1 MSSIL
6 LVLLAML
13 LVAIV
18 PNLALPN
25 TKYPSCNLSM
35 AKLSLPLNQTVLAS
49 PTTTPS
55 FVGLGVGV
63 QNYTCNAT
71 SLTYSSAGAVVE
83 VFDISCLSATSLFS
97 TIQNYAFD
105 IWNNG
110 SASNV
115 TTQDVIDTL
124 GHDPIV
130 LGQHYFVANGTDPA
144 TGSPAISP
152 VWDFTSGAEKGNTE
166 AFVIAAVVGDIPAP
180 TGTDDVDWLQ
190 LKNVEGEL
198 ADTVYRV
205 DTKGGQPPMSC
216 TADAPLLSV
225 KFTTKYWLFGGCIKH

>member
-1 MSSIL
+1 
-6 LVLLAML
+6 ML
-13 LVAIV
+13 YATFQEAPYL
-18 PNLALPN
+18 
-25 TKYPSCNLSM
+25 YY
-35 AKLSLPLNQTVLAS
+35 S
-49 PTTTPS
+49 PTHR
-55 FVGLGVGV
+55 
-63 QNYTCNAT
+63 
-71 SLTYSSAGAVVE
+71 SAGAVVE
-83 VFDISCLSATSLFS
+83 VFDISCLSGTSLFN

-130 LGQHYFVANGTDPA
+130 LGQHYFVANGTDPV

-198 ADTVYRV
+198 ADTVYRI
-205 DTKGGQPPMSC
+205 DTKGGQPPTSVSTVKSC
-216 TADAPLLSV
+216 TLWVCS
-225 KFTTKYWLFGGCIKH
+225 FCF